1 MAISES
7 EAAGQSVELNSQS
20 LEFVERLFAHYAADP
35 ASVPGD
41 WRQFFRALSNGV
53 APATPAAMPSA
64 PQASGPSKPAPVSS
78 AGDGHAM
85 LVEREPA
92 ARQERVDQLIRN
104 HRVRG
109 HIIADLDPLDRR
121 RPQPPELDPGYY
133 GFTEADYD
141 REFVIRTARGLQRR
155 TLREICRWLR
165 CTYCRTIG
173 VQYMHIDSHV
183 IREWLQERMEETEN
197 RIQLSREEQ
206 LRILERL
213 TAATVFES
221 FLETKFT
228 GAKSFS
234 LAGAESLIPL
244 LDLAI
249 EKAGAD
255 GVEEIVLAMAH
266 RGRLNVL
273 ANVIGKKPR
282 EIFREFQDLE
292 SPGRTGPG
300 DVKYHLGY
308 SSDWTTSG
316 GRSVHLSLSFNP
328 SHLEF
333 VNPVALGRMR
343 AKQDRYGDA
352 QRRRGLVILIH
363 GDAAFIGE
371 GVVQETLNL
380 SELPGY
386 RVGGTLHVIVNNQI
400 GFTTLPEE
408 AQSSIYCSDVAKMLQ
423 IPIFHV
429 NGEDPEA
436 VAQVVHLA
444 LDFRKEFQR
453 DSVIDMYSYRLR
465 GHNEGDEPSFTQPLM
480 YKTIARQRSVRDGYL
495 ERLLQLNG
503 VTREEAERVEASCRA
518 RLEKEFEVARRHD
531 FQLSNPTPTGVWAQY
546 HGGPASEAADVETAV
561 SGERI
566 SELLESQTRFPEG
579 FHLHP
584 KLVRAVDR
592 RREMAEG
599 QRPLDWSAAEAV
611 ALASLAAEGLRVRIS
626 GQDTARGTFSQRHAV
641 LHDYENGSTYM
652 PLHHVAKNQAP
663 VEIINSPL
671 SEAGVLGFEY
681 GYSLDYPDGLVAWEA
696 QFGDFV
702 NAGQVAVD
710 QFIASAEAKWRRLS
724 GLVLLLPH
732 GFEGQGPEHSSARL
746 ERFLALAADDNIQV
760 VYPSTPAQYFHC
772 LRRQVLRRW
781 RKPLVIITPKGLLRH
796 RECVSELRDFAA
808 GRFHCLLEDPSV
820 SQAVPDSPPRA
831 ATVGQAMP
839 DSPPRAA
846 TVGQAVPDS
855 SPDSAARHAQPDL
868 AEAACVLLCSGKIH
882 YDLQAGRRENENNV
896 AAILR
901 VEQLYP
907 LPVDELRAALSKF
920 PESAQLVWVQ
930 EEPENMGAWRFMH
943 MQWLQHFA
951 DRPLECVSRPASA
964 SPATGSKTAH
974 EREQRQLIERALGM
988 KK

>member
-7 EAAGQSVELNSQS
+7 KAGDPPWELNSQS
-20 LEFVERLFAHYAADP
+20 LAFVERLFADYAADP

-41 WRQFFRALSNGV
+41 WRQYFAALSNGEL
-53 APATPAAMPSA
+53 PAATLGVP
-64 PQASGPSKPAPVSS
+64 PKQ
-78 AGDGHAM
+78 AGDRSSDHRAGAGVDGFP
-85 LVEREPA
+85 LPADREMA
-92 ARQERVDQLIRN
+92 VRQERVDQLIRN

-109 HIIADLDPLDRR
+109 HNAANLDPLDRP
-121 RPQPPELDPGYY
+121 RPQPPELDPGFY

-141 REFVIRTARGLQRR
+141 RVFVTRSARGAKPR
-155 TLREICRWLR
+155 TLREILKWLR
-165 CTYCRTIG
+165 RTYCRTIG
-173 VQYMHIDSHV
+173 VQYMHIDDLV
-183 IREWLQERMEETEN
+183 VREWLQERMEETEN
-197 RIQLSREEQ
+197 RIQLSRDEQ

-213 TAATVFES
+213 TAATVFET

-244 LDLAI
+244 LDLSI

-273 ANVIGKKPR
+273 ANVIGKQPR
-282 EIFREFQDLE
+282 EIFREFQDLQ

-308 SSDWTTSG
+308 SSDWTTAE
-316 GRSVHLSLSFNP
+316 GRKVHLSLSFNP

-380 SELPGY
+380 SQLAGY
-386 RVGGTLHVIVNNQI
+386 RIGGTLHVVVNNQI

-408 AQSSIYCSDVAKMLQ
+408 AQSSVYCTDVAKMLQ

-444 LDFRKEFQR
+444 LDFRNEFQR
-453 DSVIDMYSYRLR
+453 DVVIDMFCYRSR
-465 GHNEGDEPSFTQPLM
+465 GHNEGDEPSYTQPLL
-480 YKTIARQRSVRDGYL
+480 YKAIAKERTVRSGYL
-495 ERLLQLNG
+495 DRLLQLQG
-503 VTREEAERVEASCRA
+503 ITREEADEIEAKARA
-518 RLEKEFEVARRHD
+518 SLEKEFKVARDRD
-531 FQLSNPTPTGVWAQY
+531 YQLSNPTSTGIWAGF
-546 HGGPASEAADVETAV
+546 HGGPASEAADVDTGVA
-561 SGERI
+561 GERL
-566 SELLESQTRFPEG
+566 SELLDRQAHFPSD

-584 KLVRAVDR
+584 KLKRAVER
-592 RREMAEG
+592 RREMAAG
-599 QRPLDWSAAEAV
+599 KRPFDWSAAEAV
-611 ALASLAAEGLRVRIS
+611 ALASLAAEGFRVRIS

-641 LHDYENGSTYM
+641 LHDVKNGQTYM
-652 PLHHVAKNQAP
+652 PLCHVADEQAP

-671 SEAGVLGFEY
+671 SEAGVMGFEY
-681 GYSLDYPDGLVAWEA
+681 GYSLDCPDGLVAWEA

-702 NAGQVAVD
+702 NAGQVVVD
-710 QFIASAEAKWRRLS
+710 QFIASAEAKWQRLS

-746 ERFLALAADDNIQV
+746 ERFLALAAADNIQV
-760 VYPSTPAQYFHC
+760 VCPSTPAQYFHC

-781 RKPLVIITPKGLLRH
+781 RKPLVVMTPKGLLRH
-796 RECVSELRDFAA
+796 RDCVSTMEELAE
-808 GRFHCLLEDPSV
+808 GRFGPVLEDP
-820 SQAVPDSPPRA
+820 QATKDAKRD
-831 ATVGQAMP
+831 G
-839 DSPPRAA
+839 R
-846 TVGQAVPDS
+846 
-855 SPDSAARHAQPDL
+855 
-868 AEAACVLLCSGKIH
+868 VLLCSGKV
-882 YDLQAGRRENENNV
+882 YYELQEQRRVTENSV

-901 VEQLYP
+901 VEQFYP
-907 LPVDELRAALSKF
+907 LPVDELQAAV
-920 PESAQLVWVQ
+920 AQFSGSRPIVWVQ
-930 EEPENMGAWRFMH
+930 EEPENMGAWRY
-943 MQWLQHFA
+943 MQSNWPKHFD
-951 DRPLECVSRPASA
+951 DRPLQCISRPASA

-974 EREQRQLIERALGM
+974 EREQRQLIELAVSD
-988 KK
+988 KS

>member
-7 EAAGQSVELNSQS
+7 DAADPRLELNSQS
-20 LEFVERLFAHYAADP
+20 LEFVERLFADYATDP

-41 WRQFFRALSNGV
+41 WQQFFRTLSNGEK
-53 APATPAAMPSA
+53 PAAAISPPPEDRRRSRNTSA
-64 PQASGPSKPAPVSS
+64 R
-78 AGDGHAM
+78 AGDVDGKA
-85 LVEREPA
+85 VSAEGGPA
-92 ARQERVDQLIRN
+92 ARQERLDQLIRN

-121 RPQPPELDPGYY
+121 RPQPPELDPSYY
-133 GFTEADYD
+133 GFTDADYD
-141 REFVIRTARGLQRR
+141 RSFVTRSPRGVEQR
-155 TLREICRWLR
+155 TLREILRWLR

-173 VQYMHIDSHV
+173 VQYMHIDDHV
-183 IREWLQERMEETEN
+183 VREWLQQRMEETEN
-197 RIQLSREEQ
+197 RIQLSRDEQ

-213 TAATVFES
+213 TAATVFET

-249 EKAGAD
+249 EKAGGD
-255 GVEEIVLAMAH
+255 GVHEIVLAMAH

-273 ANVIGKKPR
+273 ANVIGKQPR

-308 SSDWTTSG
+308 SSDWTTAG
-316 GRSVHLSLSFNP
+316 GRKVHLSLSFNP

-333 VNPVALGRMR
+333 VNPVAVGRMR

-352 QRRRGLVILIH
+352 QRKRGMVILIH

-380 SELPGY
+380 SELAGY
-386 RVGGTLHVIVNNQI
+386 RVGGTLHVILNNQI

-408 AQSSIYCSDVAKMLQ
+408 AQSSVYCSDVAKMLQ

-436 VAQVVHLA
+436 VAQVVCLA

-465 GHNEGDEPSFTQPLM
+465 GHNEGDEPSYTQPMM
-480 YKTIARQRSVRDGYL
+480 YKNIAKQRSVRDGYL
-495 ERLLQLNG
+495 DRLLQLG
-503 VTREEAERVEASCRA
+503 GITREEADDIEARCREK
-518 RLEKEFEVARRHD
+518 LNKEFEVAQRHD
-531 FQLSNPTPTGVWAQY
+531 FQLSNPTPTGIWSKY
-546 HGGPASEAADVETAV
+546 HGGPASEAAEVETGV
-561 SGERI
+561 NSERL
-566 SELLESQTRFPEG
+566 SELLESQTRFPKD

-584 KLVRAVDR
+584 KLERAVER
-592 RREMAEG
+592 RREMAG
-599 QRPLDWSAAEAV
+599 GKRPLDWSAAEAL
-611 ALASLAAEGLRVRIS
+611 ALASLAVDGYRVRMS

-641 LHDYENGSTYM
+641 LHDVKNGQTYM
-652 PLHHVAKNQAP
+652 PLNRVSPDQAP

-671 SEAGVLGFEY
+671 SEAGVMGFEY
-681 GYSLDYPDGLVAWEA
+681 GYSLDCPDGFVAWEA
-696 QFGDFV
+696 QYGDFV
-702 NAGQVAVD
+702 NAGQVVVD

-724 GLVLLLPH
+724 GLTLLLPH

-746 ERFLALAADDNIQV
+746 ERFLALAAEDNIQV
-760 VYPSTPAQYFHC
+760 VYPTTPAQYFHC

-781 RKPLVIITPKGLLRH
+781 RKPLVVMTPKGLLRH
-796 RECVSELRDFAA
+796 RECVSALEELAA
-808 GRFHCLLEDPSV
+808 GRFRGVLDDP
-820 SQAVPDSPPRA
+820 
-831 ATVGQAMP
+831 
-839 DSPPRAA
+839 
-846 TVGQAVPDS
+846 
-855 SPDSAARHAQPDL
+855 
-868 AEAACVLLCSGKIH
+868 EAAVESKKNGRVLLCSGEV
-882 YDLQAGRRENENNV
+882 YYELQARRRESENRV
-896 AAILR
+896 AAIVR
-901 VEQLYP
+901 IEQLYP
-907 LPVDELRAALSKF
+907 LPVEELDAAVSRFSK
-920 PESAQLVWVQ
+920 EKAVVWVQ
-930 EEPENMGAWRFMH
+930 EEPENMGAWRFIDAH
-943 MQWLQHFA
+943 RRTLFG
-951 DRPLECVSRPASA
+951 DRPLECVARPASA

-974 EREQRQLIERALGM
+974 DREQRQLIERALGLTTN
-988 KK
+988 